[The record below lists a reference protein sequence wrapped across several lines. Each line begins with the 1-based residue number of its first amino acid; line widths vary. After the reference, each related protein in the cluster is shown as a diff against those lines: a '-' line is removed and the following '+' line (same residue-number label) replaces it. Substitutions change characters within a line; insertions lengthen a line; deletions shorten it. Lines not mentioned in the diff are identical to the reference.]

1 MAVDLFLDSL
11 AISRTFK
18 PPSPQTGGEYFD
30 YLEEQS
36 YFPVVAVTRTRI
48 ARPPSSGSP
57 PPGPPP
63 HTSRYINEF
72 GEELRFSAPREP
84 WLSPPDPVVAV
95 PAPDPRQSP
104 QPLKQE
110 TASSNVPDHLRDQCC
125 VGEYVF
131 LGGPNSGPS
140 VLKIAAG
147 GIENATPSATPA
159 HRLQIASVGGRIAT
173 CPCLVS
179 GRRIAT
185 FPCLP
190 RKRGSMSPAG
200 VRQEPAFGHAPA

>member
-11 AISRTFK
+11 DISRTFK

-36 YFPVVAVTRTRI
+36 YFPVVAITRTRI
-48 ARPPSSGSP
+48 TPPPSSGSP

-95 PAPDPRQSP
+95 PDPDPRQSP

-131 LGGPNSGPS
+131 LGGPKSGPS

-159 HRLQIASVGGRIAT
+159 HR
-173 CPCLVS
+173 
-179 GRRIAT
+179 
-185 FPCLP
+185 
-190 RKRGSMSPAG
+190 PAD
-200 VRQEPAFGHAPA
+200 RDR